1 MNIVVSTHQGQ
12 LLNDEVD
19 YIVCKNESGEFAI
32 MKDHIP
38 TVAVIKKGFLKLVLN
53 KQNLFVAIDN
63 GILEFKENKVTV
75 IAQDGFIG
83 RDKDN
88 VKLNL
93 EKIIKERL
101 EANRASS
108 VDFTEKER
116 DLIDNIKKSGAGKL

>member
-12 LLNDEVD
+12 LLNDDVD
-19 YIVCKNESGEFAI
+19 YIVCKNEGGEFAI

-38 TVAVIKKGFLKLVLN
+38 TVSVIGHGYLKLVLG
-53 KQNLFVAIDN
+53 KQDLFVAVNN
-63 GILEFKENKVTV
+63 GILEFKENKVTL
-75 IAQDGFIG
+75 IAQDAFIG

-88 VKLNL
+88 VKANL
-93 EKIIKERL
+93 DKIIKQRL